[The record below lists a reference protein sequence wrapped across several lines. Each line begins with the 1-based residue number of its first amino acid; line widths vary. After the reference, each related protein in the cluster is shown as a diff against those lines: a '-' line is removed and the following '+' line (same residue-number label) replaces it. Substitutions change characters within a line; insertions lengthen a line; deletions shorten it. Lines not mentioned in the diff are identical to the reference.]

1 MNSTQQAIDEML
13 PMISE
18 FLEFLGMSEKGETN
32 LIKSLDPFSAWVSEQ
47 EVNHDNYGYLVS
59 RVAAFFCQYYVQKC
73 GASIK
78 EVNNTIQ
85 LTLPLGEE
93 ASQSIDP
100 YFFASAV
107 AKKQMTLIQ
116 AIDANVS

>member
-59 RVAAFFCQYYVQKC
+59 RVAAFFCQY
-73 GASIK
+73 
-78 EVNNTIQ
+78 
-85 LTLPLGEE
+85 
-93 ASQSIDP
+93 
-100 YFFASAV
+100 
-107 AKKQMTLIQ
+107 
-116 AIDANVS
+116 